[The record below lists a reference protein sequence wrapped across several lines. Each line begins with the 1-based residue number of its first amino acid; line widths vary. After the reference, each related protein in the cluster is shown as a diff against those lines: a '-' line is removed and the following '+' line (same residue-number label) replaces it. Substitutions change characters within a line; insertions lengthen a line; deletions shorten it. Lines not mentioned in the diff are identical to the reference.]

1 METDNLESAARRAP
15 GNPMSGPL
23 EGIRV
28 IELSG
33 IGPGPLAGQL
43 LADLGAD
50 VICIDRKAENPAPTR
65 PKDAN
70 RRGKRSIVIN
80 LKTDGATDIVLG
92 LCKTADILI
101 EGFRPGVAERL
112 GLSPDAVHA
121 INPALVYGRLTGW
134 GQSGPLSDR
143 AGHDINYISITGALS
158 SIGGKDRPVPPLN
171 LVGDYAGGSLMLVFG
186 VLAALISA
194 KSSGQGQVVDAA
206 MTDGSAAIMSLIHSL
221 LASSIWKDER
231 EANII
236 DGGMPFYRCYETSD
250 GKFMAVGALEP
261 QFFAELIE
269 GLGLGANWKTRQYDE
284 SSWPEMQSE
293 LARIFA
299 SRTRKDW
306 TGVFE
311 PTDACVSPVLD
322 LAEAPLHPHNQARQT
337 FVEIDGFPQPAPAPR
352 FSGTKTTIPGSA
364 YFQGEHSR
372 AILAQAGYSNG
383 AIDKLISDGKVQVA
397 E

>member
-1 METDNLESAARRAP
+1 
-15 GNPMSGPL
+15 MSGPL
-23 EGIRV
+23 KGIRV

-50 VICIDRKAENPAPTR
+50 VICIDRKAETVTPTR

-70 RRGKRSIVIN
+70 RRGKRSIVVN
-80 LKTDGATDIVLG
+80 LKAENAKNIVLD

-112 GLSPDAVHA
+112 GLGPEAVHA
-121 INPALVYGRLTGW
+121 LNPALVYGRLTGW
-134 GQSGPLSDR
+134 GQSGPLADR
-143 AGHDINYISITGALS
+143 AGHDINYISITGALAA
-158 SIGGKDRPVPPLN
+158 IGEKGRPVPPLN

-186 VLAALISA
+186 VLAALVSA
-194 KSSGQGQVVDAA
+194 RSTGKGQVVDAA

-221 LASSIWKDER
+221 LASGIWKDER
-231 EANII
+231 ETNII

-250 GKFMAVGALEP
+250 GKFMAVGAIEP
-261 QFFAELIE
+261 QFFAELVN
-269 GLGLGANWKTRQYDE
+269 GLGLPEDWAARQYDKTH
-284 SSWPEMQSE
+284 WPEMKSE
-293 LARIFA
+293 FGRIFA
-299 SRTRKDW
+299 TRTRTDW
-306 TGVFE
+306 TTVFE

-322 LAEAPLHPHNQARQT
+322 LTEAPLHPHNQARQT

-352 FSGTKTTIPGSA
+352 FSETGTGTPASA

-372 AILAQAGYSNG
+372 AILAEAGYSGDVIEN
-383 AIDKLISDGKVQVA
+383 LISEGKVQA
-397 E
+397 AQ

>member
-1 METDNLESAARRAP
+1 
-15 GNPMSGPL
+15 MSGPL

-50 VICIDRKAENPAPTR
+50 VICIDRKAETVSPNR

-70 RRGKRSIVIN
+70 RRGKRSIVVN
-80 LKTDGATDIVLG
+80 LKADNANEIVLD

-101 EGFRPGVAERL
+101 EGFRPGVVERL
-112 GLSPDAVHA
+112 GLGPEAVHA
-121 INPALVYGRLTGW
+121 VKPALIYGRLTGW
-134 GQSGPLSDR
+134 GQSGPLADR
-143 AGHDINYISITGALS
+143 AGHDINYISITGALA
-158 SIGGKDRPVPPLN
+158 SIGEQARPVPPLN
-171 LVGDYAGGSLMLVFG
+171 LVGDYAGGSLMLAFG

-194 KSSGQGQVVDAA
+194 RSTGKGQVVDAA

-221 LASSIWKDER
+221 LASGIWKDQR

-250 GKFMAVGALEP
+250 QKFMAVGAIEP
-261 QFFAELIE
+261 QFFAELIK
-269 GLGLGANWKTRQYDE
+269 GLGLSDVWLSRQYDE
-284 SSWPEMQSE
+284 ASWPKMQSE
-293 LARIFA
+293 FAQQFA
-299 SRTRKDW
+299 SRSRDDW
-306 TGVFE
+306 TAVFE
-311 PTDACVSPVLD
+311 TTDACVSPVLS
-322 LAEAPLHPHNQARQT
+322 LTEAPSHPHNLARQT
-337 FVEIDGFPQPAPAPR
+337 FVEIDGFSQPAPAPR
-352 FSGTKTTIPGSA
+352 FSETGTGNPASA

-372 AILAQAGYSNG
+372 AILAEAGYSSD
-383 AIDKLISDGKVQVA
+383 AIDNLIRDEKVQAA

>member
-1 METDNLESAARRAP
+1 MEADILEPAARRTP
-15 GNPMSGPL
+15 GIAMSGPL
-23 EGIRV
+23 DGIRV

-50 VICIDRKAENPAPTR
+50 VICIDRKAENLTPTR

-70 RRGKRSIVIN
+70 RRGKRSIAVN
-80 LKTDGATDIVLG
+80 LKADGAKDVVLG

-112 GLSPDAVHA
+112 GLGPDAVHA

-158 SIGGKDRPVPPLN
+158 VIGEKDRPVPPLN

-221 LASSIWKDER
+221 LASGIWKDER

-236 DGGMPFYRCYETSD
+236 DGGMPFYRCYQTSD

-261 QFFAELIE
+261 QFYSELIE
-269 GLGLGANWKTRQYDE
+269 GLGLGEGWKARQYDKA
-284 SSWPEMQSE
+284 SWPEMKSE
-293 LARIFA
+293 FERVFA
-299 SRTRKDW
+299 ARTRADW
-306 TGVFE
+306 TSVFE

-352 FSGTKTTIPGSA
+352 FSGTKTAIPESG

-372 AILAQAGYSNG
+372 TILAEAGYSEG
-383 AIDKLISDGKVQVA
+383 AINNLINDGKVQVA